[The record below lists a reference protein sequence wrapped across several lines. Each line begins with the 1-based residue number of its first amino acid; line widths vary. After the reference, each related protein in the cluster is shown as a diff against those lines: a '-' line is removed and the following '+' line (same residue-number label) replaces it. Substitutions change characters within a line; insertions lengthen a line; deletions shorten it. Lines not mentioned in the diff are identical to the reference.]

1 MCTIADCKYTFNY
14 YFSDSI
20 LPIFL
25 FSSRLSKH

>member
-1 MCTIADCKYTFNY
+1 MCTVADCKYTFNY

-25 FSSRLSKH
+25 FSSLSKH